1 MLERKKLL
9 AGFFVA
15 LLSLNLCGSS
25 AEAATSAEKEE
36 ARMWEGFRDRVT
48 CTIDESVAA
57 EYKVKETVVVNQ
69 VVVPVVGTYPF
80 LFIWDDWYHWH
91 HHHHVWHRHPVYRP
105 HIGRPPV
112 HRSPRPHVVKPAPR
126 PHKPA
131 IIQPAPRPSRPAIS
145 KPSARPNRPAISRP
159 SGRTGGNR
167 PVMRPAPAPRPQV
180 KSAPPRSRG
189 DEMIWQDRAPR
200 GGGRQHGGARPG
212 GRAPRRGR

>member
-1 MLERKKLL
+1 MLKRKKLL
-9 AGFFVA
+9 AGFFVV
-15 LLSLNLCGSS
+15 LLSLNLCGSR

-48 CTIDESVAA
+48 CTVDESVAA

-91 HHHHVWHRHPVYRP
+91 HHHHIWYRPPVPRP

-112 HRSPRPHVVKPAPR
+112 HRHRPHVVKPAPI

-131 IIQPAPRPSRPAIS
+131 IIKSAPRPGRPAIS
-145 KPSARPNRPAISRP
+145 KPSARPNRPVISKPVPRN
-159 SGRTGGNR
+159 GGNR
-167 PVMRPAPAPRPQV
+167 PVMRPAPQSRPQV
-180 KSAPPRSRG
+180 KSAPLRSRN

-200 GGGRQHGGARPG
+200 GGGRHHGGVRPS
-212 GRAPRRGR
+212 GRAPRRG

>member
-48 CTIDESVAA
+48 CTVDESVAA
-57 EYKVKETVVVNQ
+57 EYKVRETVVVNQ
-69 VVVPVVGTYPF
+69 VVVPVVGSYPF

-91 HHHHVWHRHPVYRP
+91 HYHHIWHRLPAPRP

-112 HRSPRPHVVKPAPR
+112 HRPSRHHVVKPAPR

-131 IIQPAPRPSRPAIS
+131 IIKPAPR
-145 KPSARPNRPAISRP
+145 N
-159 SGRTGGNR
+159 GGNR
-167 PVMRPAPAPRPQV
+167 PVMRPAPSPRPQV
-180 KSAPPRSRG
+180 KSAPPRSRS

-200 GGGRQHGGARPG
+200 GGGRHHGGDRPS
-212 GRAPRRGR
+212 GRPPRRG